1 MEWKAGISKA
11 IITPEKSVWLAG
23 YGSERAPDGKLH
35 DLWVKTLALEDQ
47 DGHRAVLVTTDH
59 MGIPQGMYESMYRKA
74 KERLGLD
81 RAQIMFTFSHNHCGP
96 RLRGDLE
103 DYYPIDE
110 EQTALVAEYTDRVED
125 IMLGAAGEAI
135 AALSPARVA
144 IGEGKC
150 TFAVNRRDNQEAEVP
165 QLMAEGK
172 PLKGAVDHSV
182 PVLTVRREGDQL
194 EAVLFGYACHPTTL
208 SFTKWCGDYPG
219 FAQIALEDSHP
230 GLTAMFI
237 NTCGGD
243 QNPIPRRKVELCEKY
258 GRMLADS
265 VQDALKQPM
274 KPIPSGLRAAF
285 ELVDLA
291 YQAVMTRQE
300 LEKSAKSERAIHSRW
315 AKRLR
320 KKLDAGET
328 FAPTYPYPVQ
338 AWRLGGELLLIGI
351 GGEAVV
357 DYSLRFRK
365 EFGPNTW
372 TCGYANDLVAY
383 IPSLRVWKEGGYEGG
398 PHLDEYGRPA
408 MRWASDVEDRVV
420 EAVHRL
426 VETVTREPTA
436 LPRR

>member
-59 MGIPQGMYESMYRKA
+59 MGIPQGMYESMCRKA

-315 AKRLR
+315 AKRML

>member
-1 MEWKAGISKA
+1 MDWKAGIAKA

-23 YGSERAPDGKLH
+23 YGSKRAPDDKLH
-35 DLWVKTLALEDQ
+35 DLWVKVLALED
-47 DGHRAVLVTTDH
+47 GGGNRAVLVTTDH
-59 MGIPQGMYESMYRKA
+59 MGIPKGMYDSLCGKA

-96 RLRGDLE
+96 RLRGDLV

-110 EQTALVAEYTDRVED
+110 AQTALVAEYTDRVED
-125 IMLGAAGEAI
+125 IMLGAAADAI
-135 AALSPARVA
+135 ANLSPAHIA
-144 IGEGKC
+144 IGEGTC

-165 QLMAEGK
+165 QLRAEGK

-182 PVLTVRREGDQL
+182 PVLTVRRGDDRL

-265 VQDALKQPM
+265 VEEALKQPL
-274 KPIPSGLRAAF
+274 KPIPSGLRTAF
-285 ELVDLA
+285 EIADLA
-291 YQAVMTRQE
+291 YQKVMTRAD
-300 LEKSAKSERAIHSRW
+300 LEKSAESEGAIHSRW
-315 AKRLR
+315 AKRLL

-328 FAPTYPYPVQ
+328 FASTYPYPVQ
-338 AWRLGGELLLIGI
+338 AWRLGGEMLLIGI

-365 EFGPNTW
+365 EFGPHTW

-408 MRWASDVEDRVV
+408 MRWASDVEDRVGG
-420 EAVHRL
+420 AVHRL
-426 VETVTREPTA
+426 VAEVSR
-436 LPRR
+436 

>member
-315 AKRLR
+315 AKRML